1 MTQASPQGASGGYE
15 LPVYP
20 FVPPPELGR
29 GERRRY
35 PIVIVGGGLSGL
47 TLACDL
53 ANRGIDSVLLDEDD
67 TIGVRGASSRGICYA
82 QKTLEIFARL
92 GVYDRMREKGVTWSV
107 GKTLAGHD
115 VVYGFN
121 LQQASASKQPPFI
134 NLQQFYVEWFLVDR
148 IRELGRCDLR
158 WKNKVVSVAQTEAEV
173 TVTVETPAG
182 RYSLLADWLI
192 DATGV
197 NSRIRS
203 GFGLDPHTS
212 RIADRWCITDVRFKE
227 KLPTERW
234 TWIEAPFNENRAV
247 WQHPMADDVWR
258 LDYQMPSDCDPDYV
272 SRRDVAEER
281 LRAHLGDIGFELVW
295 VGPYE
300 YRDHLLDEFRHGRV
314 FFIGDAAHVVSPFG
328 ARGGNAGIQDADNL
342 GWKLALVMRQQAP
355 LRLLQTYDAERRA
368 AAKENLQVASRTARF
383 LAPQSEA
390 ERTLRRA
397 AIELARDC
405 PFARLLVN
413 TGRMSVANAYPQ
425 SPAVAGAGWS
435 LPNVP
440 LTLLDGSSSDLV
452 TLARSV
458 GTMFVGILYAPA
470 RRDRASGIARLEAE
484 GLPWRFF
491 VCPGDIADPSGRF
504 GEVLGAK
511 AGDFALVRPDLH
523 LAALVPNANESN
535 VRHVLRRAL
544 CLDSAVVE
552 VSKSGDDGDAR

>member
-1 MTQASPQGASGGYE
+1 MTQSPLRGGAASYE

-20 FVPPPELGR
+20 FVPPPELTEGKP
-29 GERRRY
+29 RRY
-35 PIVIVGGGLSGL
+35 SIVIVGGGLSGL

-53 ANRGIDSVLLDEDD
+53 AQRGIDCVVLDEDD

-92 GVYDRMREKGVTWSV
+92 GIYDRMRAKGVTWSV
-107 GKTLAGHD
+107 GKTLAGDD
-115 VVYGFN
+115 VVYSFN
-121 LQQASASKQPPFI
+121 LQLTSASQQPPFI

-148 IRELGRCDLR
+148 IRELGHCDLR
-158 WKNKVVSVAQTEAEV
+158 WKNKVVSVTQTDERV

-182 RYSLLADWLI
+182 GYHMVADWLI

-212 RIADRWCITDVRFKE
+212 HIADRWCITDVRFKE
-227 KLPTERW
+227 KYPAERW

-258 LDYQMPSDCDPDYV
+258 LDYQMPPDCDLDYV
-272 SRRDVAEER
+272 SRPDVAEDR

-300 YRDHLLDEFRHGRV
+300 YRDHLLDEFLHGRV
-314 FFIGDAAHVVSPFG
+314 LFIGDAAHVVSPFG
-328 ARGGNAGIQDADNL
+328 ARGGNSGVQDADNL
-342 GWKLALVMRQQAP
+342 GWKLTLVLRRQAP
-355 LRLLQTYDAERRA
+355 VRLLQTYDAERRA
-368 AAKENLQVASRTARF
+368 AARENLQVSSRTARF

-397 AIELARDC
+397 AIELARDH

-413 TGRMSVANAYPQ
+413 TGRMSEANAYPE
-425 SPAVAGAGWS
+425 SPAVTDAGWS

-440 LTLLDGSSSDLV
+440 LTLPDGSPSDLGG
-452 TLARSV
+452 LARSV
-458 GTMFVGILYAPA
+458 GTMLLGIVFAPA
-470 RRDRASGIARLEAE
+470 RADEVSAISRLEAQR
-484 GLPWRFF
+484 LPFRSFL
-491 VCPGDIADPSGRF
+491 CGPGGIADPSGRLA
-504 GEVLGAK
+504 EVLGLK
-511 AGDFALVRPDLH
+511 GSGFALIRPDLY
-523 LAALVPNANESN
+523 LAAIVPDANRAQVE
-535 VRHVLRRAL
+535 RVLRKAL
-544 CLDSAVVE
+544 CLAAA
-552 VSKSGDDGDAR
+552 SGG